1 MSAVSPRPSD
11 SPATIVGRA
20 SAWLVAQPQSRL
32 TVALFG
38 AVFIVGLV
46 ARFYGIDNMPFWLDE
61 VTTVNRSS
69 LPFWDMVADSLA
81 NHHLPSYFAIAAL
94 FGHYGMTEFML
105 RLPSAFFGAASCGVL
120 FLIGRT
126 LGGWRAG
133 LVAGLLLALSPL
145 QVQYGQEARS
155 YTFVI
160 LMMAIGFLG
169 LVELAR
175 DARRA
180 SLPFG
185 APGARLA
192 PWVIYTLGTLGALNV
207 LSTAFFWLISA
218 NLAAAAILLSE
229 RGIDRRRFLI
239 RWLVAQAVVL
249 VFTLPWF
256 GAMDVFTHGQMTN
269 ATNWVPGITLHSFLS
284 VIGSLYLMRVSRLIN
299 FHLFPAAI
307 PGFGALIIVFA
318 ILGLARLR
326 SWRGYGPSAI
336 QGEARSRAL
345 LLALGIVA
353 IVPPLAILLIS
364 VVKPLWMPRYLLWS
378 SVPFLV
384 FVGLGINQLPRRW
397 QTGAAFALVAL
408 AVINLAPYYRAET
421 KPRWDLAAADL
432 VKQMQPGDIVLV
444 PDGLPVYMM
453 NFFLSRQ
460 GDVIP
465 ASNWT
470 IDIFQAAKHLQNGGR
485 VWVMFGRV
493 GQADRT
499 PLPNFAKIVQPLG
512 KPVAVVHEGELITMR
527 LYARPPHAAS
537 NTSVATADTCGEGT
551 VPVKGKNMPQP
562 PADCDALALQ

>member
-1 MSAVSPRPSD
+1 MSAVSSRL
-11 SPATIVGRA
+11 TIAGRA
-20 SAWLVAQPQSRL
+20 SAWLAKQPVARV
-32 TVALFG
+32 TATLFA
-38 AVFIVGLV
+38 AVCLVGFL

-69 LPFWDMVADSLA
+69 LPFWAMVTDSLS

-94 FGHYGMTEFML
+94 FGHYGMSEFAL

-160 LMMAIGFLG
+160 LMMAIGLLG

-175 DARRA
+175 DPRGA
-180 SLPFG
+180 SLPFRS
-185 APGARLA
+185 PGSRLA
-192 PWVIYTLGTLGALNV
+192 PWVIYTLGTVGALNV

-218 NLAAAAILLSE
+218 NLAAVVIMMDRTLDRGRFLKRWLAAQAIILL
-229 RGIDRRRFLI
+229 
-239 RWLVAQAVVL
+239 
-249 VFTLPWF
+249 FTLPWF
-256 GAMDVFTHGQMTN
+256 GAMDVFTDGHMTN

-284 VIGSLYLMRVSRLIN
+284 VLGSLYLMRVSRLIN

-307 PGFGALIIVFA
+307 PGFGALVIILA

-326 SWRGYGPSAI
+326 SWRKEGASSEPG
-336 QGEARSRAL
+336 QARSRTL
-345 LLALGIVA
+345 LLALGIVTV
-353 IVPPLAILLIS
+353 VPPVAILLIS
-364 VVKPLWMPRYLLWS
+364 IVKPLWMPRYLLWS
-378 SVPFLV
+378 SVPFLI

-397 QTGAAFALVAL
+397 QTGAAVAMVAL
-408 AVINLAPYYRAET
+408 ATFNLAPYYRAET
-421 KPRWDLAAADL
+421 KPRWDLAATNL
-432 VKQMQPGDIVLV
+432 VKLMQPGDIVLV
-444 PDGLPVYMM
+444 PDGLPVTMM
-453 NFFLSRQ
+453 NFFLSRHGQ
-460 GDVIP
+460 VIP

-499 PLPNFAKIVQPLG
+499 PLPNFDRIVQPLG

-527 LYARPPHAAS
+527 LYARPPHAPVTNA
-537 NTSVATADTCGEGT
+537 SVAEACGN
-551 VPVKGKNMPQP
+551 VSAIVKGKKETAA
-562 PADCDALALQ
+562 PADCGDLALQ

>member
-1 MSAVSPRPSD
+1 MAAVSPRPAN
-11 SPATIVGRA
+11 PTFVGRA
-20 SAWLVAQPQSRL
+20 SAWLAEQPAARV
-32 TVALFG
+32 TIALFV
-38 AVFIVGLV
+38 AVCLVGFV
-46 ARFYGIDNMPFWLDE
+46 ARLYGIDNMPFWLDE

-69 LPFWDMVADSLA
+69 LPFWSMVNNSLA
-81 NHHLPSYFAIAAL
+81 AHHLPSYFAIAAL
-94 FGHYGMTEFML
+94 FGHYGMNEFVL

-160 LMMAIGFLG
+160 LMMSIGLLG
-169 LVELAR
+169 LIELAR
-175 DARRA
+175 DPRGA
-180 SLPFG
+180 SLPFRS
-185 APGARLA
+185 PGARLA
-192 PWVIYTLGTLGALNV
+192 PWVIYTLGTVGALNV

-218 NLAAAAILLSE
+218 NLAAVAILMD
-229 RGIDRRRFLI
+229 RTIDRARFLK
-239 RWLVAQAVVL
+239 RWLAAQAIVL
-249 VFTLPWF
+249 LFTLPWF
-256 GAMDVFTHGQMTN
+256 GVMDVVTDGQMTN
-269 ATNWVPGITLHSFLS
+269 ATNWVPGITFHSFFS
-284 VIGSLYLMRVSRLIN
+284 VLGSLYLMRVSRLIN

-307 PGFGALIIVFA
+307 PGFGALVIVLA

-326 SWRGYGPSAI
+326 SWRKDGFSSEPG
-336 QGEARSRAL
+336 QARSRTL

-353 IVPPLAILLIS
+353 IVPPLTILLIS
-364 VVKPLWMPRYLLWS
+364 IVKPLWMPRYLLWS

-397 QTGAAFALVAL
+397 RTGAAVAVVVL
-408 AVINLAPYYRAET
+408 ATFNLAPYYRAET
-421 KPRWDLAAADL
+421 KPRWDLAATSL
-432 VKQMQPGDIVLV
+432 VKLMQPGDIVLV

-453 NFFLSRQ
+453 NFFLNRHGQ
-460 GDVIP
+460 VIP

-499 PLPNFAKIVQPLG
+499 PLPDFARIIQPLG
-512 KPVAVVHEGELITMR
+512 KPVAVVHEGELITMQ
-527 LYARPPHAAS
+527 LYAHPPHTSTVGAKIANGCGAAP
-537 NTSVATADTCGEGT
+537 T
-551 VPVKGKNMPQP
+551 VVRGKAMPVT
-562 PADCDALALQ
+562 PADCGDLALQ

>member
-1 MSAVSPRPSD
+1 MSAVSPC
-11 SPATIVGRA
+11 PANRTVAGRA
-20 SAWLVAQPQSRL
+20 SSWLAHQPAARV
-32 TVALFG
+32 TAVLFG
-38 AVFIVGLV
+38 VVCLVGFV

-69 LPFWDMVADSLA
+69 LPFWNMVADSLA
-81 NHHLPSYFAIAAL
+81 NHHLPSYFAIASI
-94 FGHYGMTEFML
+94 FGHYGMTEFVL

-175 DARRA
+175 DPRGV
-180 SLPFG
+180 SLPFRS
-185 APGARLA
+185 PGARLA
-192 PWVIYTLGTLGALNV
+192 PWVIYTLGTVGALNV

-218 NLAAAAILLSE
+218 NLAAVAILFD
-229 RGIDRRRFLI
+229 RTIDRARFLK
-239 RWLVAQAVVL
+239 RWLAAQAIVL
-249 VFTLPWF
+249 LFTLPWF
-256 GAMDVFTHGQMTN
+256 GAMDVFTGGQMTN
-269 ATNWVPGITLHSFLS
+269 ATNWVPGITFHSFFS
-284 VIGSLYLMRVSRLIN
+284 VLGSLYLMRVSRLIN

-307 PGFGALIIVFA
+307 PGFGALVIVLA

-326 SWRGYGPSAI
+326 SWRKEGASSEPG
-336 QGEARSRAL
+336 QARSRTL

-364 VVKPLWMPRYLLWS
+364 IVKPLWMPRYLLWS

-384 FVGLGINQLPRRW
+384 FVGLGVNQLPRRW
-397 QTGAAFALVAL
+397 QTGAAFAVVVL
-408 AVINLAPYYRAET
+408 ATFNLAPYYRAET
-421 KPRWDLAAADL
+421 KPRWDLAATNL
-432 VKQMQPGDIVLV
+432 VKLMQPGDIVLV

-453 NFFLSRQ
+453 NFFLSRHGQ
-460 GDVIP
+460 VIP

-470 IDIFQAAKHLQNGGR
+470 IDIFQAGR
-485 VWVMFGRV
+485 TSRPHPATQLRENYSAAR
-493 GQADRT
+493 QAS
-499 PLPNFAKIVQPLG
+499 G
-512 KPVAVVHEGELITMR
+512 
-527 LYARPPHAAS
+527 
-537 NTSVATADTCGEGT
+537 CG
-551 VPVKGKNMPQP
+551 
-562 PADCDALALQ
+562 A

>member
-1 MSAVSPRPSD
+1 M
-11 SPATIVGRA
+11 
-20 SAWLVAQPQSRL
+20 
-32 TVALFG
+32 
-38 AVFIVGLV
+38 
-46 ARFYGIDNMPFWLDE
+46 
-61 VTTVNRSS
+61 
-69 LPFWDMVADSLA
+69 
-81 NHHLPSYFAIAAL
+81 
-94 FGHYGMTEFML
+94 
-105 RLPSAFFGAASCGVL
+105 
-120 FLIGRT
+120 IGRT

-160 LMMAIGFLG
+160 LMMAIGLLG

-175 DARRA
+175 DPRGA

-185 APGARLA
+185 RPGARLA

-218 NLAAAAILLSE
+218 NIAAVAIMSD
-229 RGIDRRRFLI
+229 RGIDRRRFLT
-239 RWLVAQAVVL
+239 RWLLAQAVVL
-249 VFTLPWF
+249 LFTLPWF

-269 ATNWVPGITLHSFLS
+269 ATNWVPSITLHSFLS
-284 VIGSLYLMRVSRLIN
+284 VLGSLYLMRISRLIN
-299 FHLFPAAI
+299 FHLFPSAI
-307 PGFGALIIVFA
+307 PGFGTLVIVFA

-326 SWRGYGPSAI
+326 SWRRFGVSVVRGD
-336 QGEARSRAL
+336 ARSRTL

-364 VVKPLWMPRYLLWS
+364 IQKPLWMPRYLLWS

-397 QTGAAFALVAL
+397 QNGATFALVVL
-408 AVINLAPYYRAET
+408 AAINLAPYYRTET
-421 KPRWDLAAADL
+421 KPRWDIAAAEL
-432 VKQMQPGDIVLV
+432 MKQMQPGDIVLA
-444 PDGLPVYMM
+444 PDDLPVYMM

-470 IDIFQAAKHLQNGGR
+470 IDVFEAAKHLQNGGR

-499 PLPNFAKIVQPLG
+499 PLPDFAKIIRPLG
-512 KPVAVVHEGELITMR
+512 KPVSVLHAGELITMR
-527 LYARPPHAAS
+527 LYAHPPHPAAEPA
-537 NTSVATADTCGEGT
+537 ATAEDCGLQASA
-551 VPVKGKNMPQP
+551 VKGKNMPVP
-562 PADCDALALQ
+562 PAACDDLALQ

>member
-1 MSAVSPRPSD
+1 MSAVSPRRPTTH
-11 SPATIVGRA
+11 SPAGRL
-20 SAWLVAQPQSRL
+20 SAWVATQSTARV
-32 TVALFG
+32 TTALFA
-38 AVFIVGLV
+38 AVCLVGFV

-81 NHHLPSYFAIAAL
+81 NHHLPSYFAIAAI
-94 FGHYGMTEFML
+94 FGHFGMTEFML

-160 LMMAIGFLG
+160 LMMAIGLLG

-175 DARRA
+175 DPRGA
-180 SLPFG
+180 SLPFRST
-185 APGARLA
+185 GARYT
-192 PWVIYTLGTLGALNV
+192 PWIIYTVGTIGALNV

-218 NLAAAAILLSE
+218 NLAAVAILVDRTVD
-229 RGIDRRRFLI
+229 RGRFLK
-239 RWLVAQAVVL
+239 RWLIAQAIVL
-249 VFTLPWF
+249 LFSLPWF
-256 GAMDVFTHGQMTN
+256 GAMDVFTGGEMTN
-269 ATNWVPGITLHSFLS
+269 ATNWVPDITLHSFLS
-284 VIGSLYLMRVSRLIN
+284 VLGSLYLMRVSRLIN

-307 PGFGALIIVFA
+307 PGFGALVIVLA

-326 SWRGYGPSAI
+326 SWRREGASSVR
-336 QGEARSRAL
+336 GEARSRTL
-345 LLALGIVA
+345 LLALGTVA
-353 IVPPLAILLIS
+353 IVPPLAILIIS
-364 VVKPLWMPRYLLWS
+364 IFKPLWMPRYLLWS
-378 SVPFLV
+378 SVPFLI

-397 QTGAAFALVAL
+397 QSGAAVAVVML
-408 AVINLAPYYRAET
+408 ATFNLAPYYRAET
-421 KPRWDLAAADL
+421 KPRWDLAATNL
-432 VKQMQPGDIVLV
+432 VKLMQPGDIVLV
-444 PDGLPVYMM
+444 PDGLPVTMM
-453 NFFLSRQ
+453 NFFLSRHGQ
-460 GDVIP
+460 VIP

-499 PLPNFAKIVQPLG
+499 PLPDFARIIQPLG
-512 KPVAVVHEGELITMR
+512 KPVAVVREGELITMR
-527 LYARPPHAAS
+527 LYARPPHSPAENVAS
-537 NTSVATADTCGEGT
+537 AQDCADGPA
-551 VPVKGKNMPQP
+551 PVRGKNMPVT

>member
-1 MSAVSPRPSD
+1 MSAVSPH
-11 SPATIVGRA
+11 PANPTIAGRA
-20 SAWLVAQPQSRL
+20 AAWLAAQPAERV

-38 AVFIVGLV
+38 VVCLIGFV
-46 ARFYGIDNMPFWLDE
+46 ARFYGIDSMPFWLDE

-69 LPFWDMVADSLA
+69 LPFWSMVADSLA
-81 NHHLPSYFAIAAL
+81 NHHLPSYFAIAAV
-94 FGHYGMTEFML
+94 FGHYGTNEFVL
-105 RLPSAFFGAASCGVL
+105 RLPSAVFGAASCGVL

-175 DARRA
+175 DPRGA
-180 SLPFG
+180 SLPFRS
-185 APGARLA
+185 PGARFA
-192 PWVIYTLGTLGALNV
+192 PWAIYTIGTVGALNV

-218 NLAAAAILLSE
+218 NLAAVAILMD
-229 RGIDRRRFLI
+229 RTIDRGRFLK
-239 RWLVAQAVVL
+239 RWLAAQLIVL

-256 GAMDVFTHGQMTN
+256 GAMDVFTDGQMTN
-269 ATNWVPGITLHSFLS
+269 ATNWVPGITLHSFVSVLS
-284 VIGSLYLMRVSRLIN
+284 SLYLMRISRLIN

-307 PGFGALIIVFA
+307 PGFGALVIVLA

-326 SWRGYGPSAI
+326 SWRSEGPSSETG
-336 QGEARSRAL
+336 QARSRTL
-345 LLALGIVA
+345 VLALGIVT

-364 VVKPLWMPRYLLWS
+364 IVKPLWMPRYLLWS

-397 QTGAAFALVAL
+397 QTGAAIVMVLL
-408 AVINLAPYYRAET
+408 ATINLAPYYRAET
-421 KPRWDLAAADL
+421 KPRWDLAATNL
-432 VKQMQPGDIVLV
+432 VKLMQPGDIVLV

-453 NFFLSRQ
+453 NFFLSRH
-460 GDVIP
+460 GEVIP

-499 PLPNFAKIVQPLG
+499 PLPNFARIIQPLG

-527 LYARPPHAAS
+527 LYARPPHPPTAEAP
-537 NTSVATADTCGEGT
+537 VADNCSQPLT
-551 VPVKGKNMPQP
+551 VVKGKTMPVA
-562 PADCDALALQ
+562 PADCGDLALQ

>member
-1 MSAVSPRPSD
+1 
-11 SPATIVGRA
+11 
-20 SAWLVAQPQSRL
+20 
-32 TVALFG
+32 
-38 AVFIVGLV
+38 
-46 ARFYGIDNMPFWLDE
+46 MPFWLDE

-69 LPFWDMVADSLA
+69 LPFWSMVTDSLA
-81 NHHLPSYFAIAAL
+81 AHHLPSYFAIAAL
-94 FGHYGMTEFML
+94 FGHYGMTEFVL

-175 DARRA
+175 DPRGA
-180 SLPFG
+180 SLPFRS
-185 APGARLA
+185 PGARLA
-192 PWVIYTLGTLGALNV
+192 PWVIYTLGTVGALNV

-218 NLAAAAILLSE
+218 NLAAVAILMD
-229 RGIDRRRFLI
+229 RTIDRARFLK
-239 RWLVAQAVVL
+239 RWLAAQALVL
-249 VFTLPWF
+249 LFTLPWF
-256 GAMDVFTHGQMTN
+256 GAMDVFTGGQMTN
-269 ATNWVPGITLHSFLS
+269 ATNWVPGITVQSFFS
-284 VIGSLYLMRVSRLIN
+284 VLGSLYLMRVSRLIN

-307 PGFGALIIVFA
+307 PGFGALVIVLA
-318 ILGLARLR
+318 ILGLTRLR
-326 SWRGYGPSAI
+326 SWRKDGASSDPG
-336 QGEARSRAL
+336 QARSHTL
-345 LLALGIVA
+345 ILALCIVA
-353 IVPPLAILLIS
+353 IVPPLTILLIS
-364 VVKPLWMPRYLLWS
+364 IVKPLWMPRYLLWS

-397 QTGAAFALVAL
+397 RTGAAVGVVVL
-408 AVINLAPYYRAET
+408 ATFNLAPYYRAET
-421 KPRWDLAAADL
+421 KPRWDLAATNL
-432 VKQMQPGDIVLV
+432 VKLMQPGDIVLV

-453 NFFLSRQ
+453 NFFLSRHGQ
-460 GDVIP
+460 VIP

-499 PLPNFAKIVQPLG
+499 PLPNFERIVQPLG
-512 KPVAVVHEGELITMR
+512 RPVAEVHEGELITMR
-527 LYARPPHAAS
+527 LYARPPHTLKINAA
-537 NTSVATADTCGEGT
+537 VADDCG
-551 VPVKGKNMPQP
+551 PALAAVKGKAMPVS

>member
-1 MSAVSPRPSD
+1 MSAVSPRPVK
-11 SPATIVGRA
+11 PTITGRA
-20 SAWLVAQPQSRL
+20 SAWVADQPVARV

-38 AVFIVGLV
+38 AVCLVGFV
-46 ARFYGIDNMPFWLDE
+46 ARLYGIDSMPFWLDE

-69 LPFWDMVADSLA
+69 LPFWSMVADSLA
-81 NHHLPSYFAIAAL
+81 NHHLPSYFAIAAI
-94 FGHYGMTEFML
+94 FGHYGMNEFVL
-105 RLPSAFFGAASCGVL
+105 RLPSAFFGAVSCGVL

-175 DARRA
+175 DPRGA
-180 SLPFG
+180 SLPFKDP
-185 APGARLA
+185 AARVA
-192 PWVIYTLGTLGALNV
+192 PWVIYTLGTVGALNV

-218 NLAAAAILLSE
+218 NLAAVAILMDRTIN
-229 RGIDRRRFLI
+229 RGRFLK
-239 RWLVAQAVVL
+239 RWLAAQVIVL
-249 VFTLPWF
+249 LFSLPWF
-256 GAMDVFTHGQMTN
+256 GAMDVFTDGQMTN
-269 ATNWVPGITLHSFLS
+269 ATNWVPGITFHSFFS
-284 VIGSLYLMRVSRLIN
+284 VLGSLYLMRVSRLIN

-307 PGFGALIIVFA
+307 PGFGALVIILA

-326 SWRGYGPSAI
+326 SWRREDASSEPG
-336 QGEARSRAL
+336 QARSRTL

-353 IVPPLAILLIS
+353 VVPPLTILIIS
-364 VVKPLWMPRYLLWS
+364 IVKPLWMPRYLLWS

-397 QTGAAFALVAL
+397 QTGAAIAVVVL
-408 AVINLAPYYRAET
+408 ATFNLAPYYRAET
-421 KPRWDLAAADL
+421 KPRWDLAATNL
-432 VKQMQPGDIVLV
+432 VKLMQPGDIVLV

-453 NFFLSRQ
+453 NFFLSRHGQ
-460 GDVIP
+460 VIP

-499 PLPNFAKIVQPLG
+499 PLPNFARIIQPLG

-527 LYARPPHAAS
+527 LYARPPHAPAS
-537 NTSVATADTCGEGT
+537 SAQLADECGPPAA
-551 VPVKGKNMPQP
+551 VVKGKKRPVLP
-562 PADCDALALQ
+562 VTCGDLALQ

>member
-1 MSAVSPRPSD
+1 MSAGSPRPASH
-11 SPATIVGRA
+11 TIAGRA
-20 SAWLVAQPQSRL
+20 SAWLADQPAARVTL
-32 TVALFG
+32 ALFG
-38 AVFIVGLV
+38 AVCLVGVV
-46 ARFYGIDNMPFWLDE
+46 ARLYGIDNMPFWLDE

-69 LPFWDMVADSLA
+69 MPFWGMVADSLT
-81 NHHLPSYFAIAAL
+81 NHHLPSYFAIAAI
-94 FGHYGMTEFML
+94 FGHYGMNEFAL

-175 DARRA
+175 DPRGA
-180 SLPFG
+180 SLPFRNP
-185 APGARLA
+185 ASRFA
-192 PWVIYTLGTLGALNV
+192 PWVIYTLGTVGALNV

-218 NLAAAAILLSE
+218 NLAAIAILMD
-229 RGIDRRRFLI
+229 RTIDRGRFLK
-239 RWLVAQAVVL
+239 RWLAAQAIVL
-249 VFTLPWF
+249 LFSLPWF
-256 GAMDVFTHGQMTN
+256 GAMDVFTDGEMTN
-269 ATNWVPGITLHSFLS
+269 ATNWVPGITLHSFFS
-284 VIGSLYLMRVSRLIN
+284 VLGSLYLMRVSRLIN

-307 PGFGALIIVFA
+307 PGFGALVIILA

-326 SWRGYGPSAI
+326 SWRRAGASSEPG
-336 QGEARSRAL
+336 QARSRTL

-364 VVKPLWMPRYLLWS
+364 IVKPLWMPRYLLWS

-397 QTGAAFALVAL
+397 QTGAAL
-408 AVINLAPYYRAET
+408 AMVILATFNLAPYYRAET
-421 KPRWDLAAADL
+421 KPRWDLAATNL
-432 VKQMQPGDIVLV
+432 VKLMQPGDIVLV

-453 NFFLSRQ
+453 NFFLSRHGQ
-460 GDVIP
+460 VIP

-499 PLPNFAKIVQPLG
+499 PLPNFARIVQPLG
-512 KPVAVVHEGELITMR
+512 HPVAVVHEGELITMR
-527 LYARPPHAAS
+527 LYARPPHAPLTTA
-537 NTSVATADTCGEGT
+537 SVAEDCGDASAI
-551 VPVKGKNMPQP
+551 VKGKTMPAA
-562 PADCDALALQ
+562 PADCSDLALQ

>member
-1 MSAVSPRPSD
+1 MPAVSPRPAD
-11 SPATIVGRA
+11 APGIAGRM
-20 SAWLVAQPQSRL
+20 SAWLAGQPPARM

-38 AVFIVGLV
+38 AVCFVGLI

-69 LPFWDMVADSLA
+69 LPFWGMVTDSLA

-94 FGHYGMTEFML
+94 FGHYSMTEFAL

-175 DARRA
+175 DPRGA
-180 SLPFG
+180 SLPWR

-192 PWVIYTLGTLGALNV
+192 PWVIYTLGTVGALNV

-218 NLAAAAILLSE
+218 NLAAVAILMD
-229 RGIDRRRFLI
+229 RTIDRGRFLK

-249 VFTLPWF
+249 LFSLPWF
-256 GAMDVFTHGQMTN
+256 GAMDVFTGGQMTN
-269 ATNWVPGITLHSFLS
+269 ATNWVPSTTIHSFLS
-284 VIGSLYLMRVSRLIN
+284 VLGSLYLMRVSRLIN
-299 FHLFPAAI
+299 FHLFPSAI
-307 PGFGALIIVFA
+307 PGFGALIIILA

-326 SWRGYGPSAI
+326 SWRRDGGSSAP
-336 QGEARSRAL
+336 GEARSRTL
-345 LLALGIVA
+345 VLALGIVA

-364 VVKPLWMPRYLLWS
+364 IVKPLWMPRYLLWS

-397 QTGAAFALVAL
+397 QTGAAVAMVVL
-408 AVINLAPYYRAET
+408 ATFNLAPYYRAET
-421 KPRWDLAAADL
+421 KPRWDLAATNL
-432 VKQMQPGDIVLV
+432 VKLMQPGDIVLV

-453 NFFLSRQ
+453 NFFLSRHGQ
-460 GDVIP
+460 VIP

-499 PLPNFAKIVQPLG
+499 PLPDFARIVQPLG

-527 LYARPPHAAS
+527 LYARPPHSPAEAVASATDCTDAA
-537 NTSVATADTCGEGT
+537 A
-551 VPVKGKNMPQP
+551 PLKGKAKPGT